1 MNQTVEQLLSHYS
14 VRAFLDKP
22 LSEDQIRLLVESAQA
37 ASTSNFVQA
46 YSIIGV
52 SDPKIRK
59 ELARIS
65 GGMSYVEKTGQ
76 LFVFVADLNRNKQI
90 AESKR
95 ENPASLET
103 TEKMLV
109 AVIDAALAAQN
120 MAVAAEA
127 MGLGICY
134 IGAIR
139 NDIERVSAL
148 LNIPEYAIPLFG
160 LTIGYPEQNSA
171 PKPRMPYQLV
181 YHENEYQT
189 KETALYEAYDTT
201 ISDYY
206 TNRTGG
212 VRNETWTD
220 QIAEGMKKPV
230 RMDMKA
236 FIEKQRLG
244 LK

>member
-1 MNQTVEQLLSHYS
+1 MNQTTEQLLSHYS
-14 VRAFLDKP
+14 VRAFLDQP
-22 LSEDQIRLLVESAQA
+22 LSKDQIRLLVESAQA

-59 ELARIS
+59 ELAGIA

-76 LFVFVADLNRNKQI
+76 FFVFVADLNRNKQI
-90 AESKR
+90 AESKN

-109 AVIDAALAAQN
+109 AIIDAALAAQN
-120 MAVAAEA
+120 MAVAAES

-134 IGAIR
+134 IGGIR
-139 NDIERVSAL
+139 NDIKRVSEL
-148 LNIPEYAIPLFG
+148 LKIPEHAIPLFG
-160 LTIGYPEQNSA
+160 ITIGYPEQNSA

-189 KETALYEAYDTT
+189 KETALYEAYDAT

-212 VRNETWTD
+212 ARNETWTE
-220 QIAEGMKKPV
+220 QIALGMKKPT
-230 RMDMKA
+230 RLDIKA
-236 FIEKQRLG
+236 FIEAQKLG